1 MGHNDLR
8 VPVLKR
14 IAEQAMSD
22 EDFRRAAAA
31 DLDVALKQWG
41 YDLYPRELELV
52 HKFRTTLAEAGIDL
66 MLAKNMDLDSIFD
79 DASGEDVERLLDG
92 DSRKQPYRHPLW
104 VTAEEGSRK
113 DQVRRSRF
121 FDQSRSDFLRMTA
134 NGHPFEACVPYR
146 RSPASP
152 SPGRM

>member
-1 MGHNDLR
+1 MPQNDLR

-22 EDFRRAAAA
+22 EEFRRAAAE
-31 DLDVALKQWG
+31 DLDAALAQWG

-79 DASGEDVERLLDG
+79 DATGEDVERLLD
-92 DSRKQPYRHPLW
+92 
-104 VTAEEGSRK
+104 E
-113 DQVRRSRF
+113 
-121 FDQSRSDFLRMTA
+121 QSQ
-134 NGHPFEACVPYR
+134 
-146 RSPASP
+146 
-152 SPGRM
+152 